1 MERAARTD
9 GKTMNIAIK
18 TLGAISAA
26 FLISGPALAEIY
38 SPAGTWV
45 TGPKDSRY
53 EVTLCGDGDDMC
65 GKLVW
70 LQSPSKELSPY
81 LNKLVLDTAKRI
93 GNQTWRAGR
102 YRGPQGARHH
112 YPRRSQYARHQSV
125 QWRHLRPVSALPR
138 VTTATAKRSP
148 FATGA
153 AAPLRPAGSRGRS
166 PRRRCSRSRSA
177 ARPGSPRRR
186 ALRTGSLQRG

>member
-93 GNQTWRAGR
+93 GNQTWRGGVDIAGHKAR
-102 YRGPQGARHH
+102 GTITLVDRNTLDIKACNGATCAQFQLYRE
-112 YPRRSQYARHQSV
+112 
-125 QWRHLRPVSALPR
+125 
-138 VTTATAKRSP
+138 
-148 FATGA
+148 
-153 AAPLRPAGSRGRS
+153 
-166 PRRRCSRSRSA
+166 
-177 ARPGSPRRR
+177 
-186 ALRTGSLQRG
+186 